1 LYAQANACFYLLLG
15 EKEIWLS
22 FAFFGVIFEKYFFFS
37 SLACILQKIQNRA
50 LFVFIMP
57 LANACFYLL
66 LGEKR
71 NMALFFLTI
80 IRMIFLKLLTSLFK

>member
-15 EKEIWLS
+15 EKEIWLY

-50 LFVFIMP
+50 LNCPQMP
-57 LANACFYLL
+57 ATNFSLI
-66 LGEKR
+66 
-71 NMALFFLTI
+71 LFSISTSNL
-80 IRMIFLKLLTSLFK
+80 MSLFSG

>member
-37 SLACILQKIQNRA
+37 SLACILQKIQNS
-50 LFVFIMP
+50 P
-57 LANACFYLL
+57 KNLL
-66 LGEKR
+66 KSLKQSK
-71 NMALFFLTI
+71 NYFFGG
-80 IRMIFLKLLTSLFK
+80 S